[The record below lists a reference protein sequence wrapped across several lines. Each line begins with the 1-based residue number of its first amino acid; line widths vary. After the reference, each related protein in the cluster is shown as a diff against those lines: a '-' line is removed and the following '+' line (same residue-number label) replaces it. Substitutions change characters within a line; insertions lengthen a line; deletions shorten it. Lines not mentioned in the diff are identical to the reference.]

1 MPYHKK
7 ISLPGALIGLWLINE
22 SPTEL
27 YGYGLLSPTEEISYQ
42 QIKNERRKCEFL
54 AVRQLL
60 KAMIAGEYVLKYDC
74 DGRPMLENSENFIS
88 ISHSSDMVA
97 IIISEKPTGIDVE
110 PVSRY
115 VGKVATR
122 FLSESE
128 KNWISSSP
136 DPHFYQ
142 LLCWCAKEAIFKM
155 KRVTDVDFSKQI
167 NILPIDYTGLQSFT
181 AEFYG
186 GTGSDII
193 HLNYTT
199 QQNNLIVWCVD
210 K

>member
-115 VGKVATR
+115 VGK
-122 FLSESE
+122 
-128 KNWISSSP
+128 K
-136 DPHFYQ
+136 
-142 LLCWCAKEAIFKM
+142 
-155 KRVTDVDFSKQI
+155 
-167 NILPIDYTGLQSFT
+167 
-181 AEFYG
+181 
-186 GTGSDII
+186 
-193 HLNYTT
+193 
-199 QQNNLIVWCVD
+199 
-210 K
+210 